1 MIFPQNKN
9 IQMLEKTGSW
19 HLNDYVILTEDVKL
33 LAL

>member
-9 IQMLEKTGSW
+9 IQMYEKTGNW
-19 HLNDYVILTEDVKL
+19 HLNVYVSLTEGVKL